1 MSDEHHKDETE
12 TDQASRSERDRQRAG
27 NLVESDFAQDK
38 MGNNQLQGD
47 DQNNV
52 HNQRRAVP
60 DAKTHTDGVVESFE
74 KLDKDERAKRDLG
87 KGNRS

>member
-1 MSDEHHKDETE
+1 MSDERKKDETE
-12 TDQASRSERDRQRAG
+12 TDQASQSERDRQRASD
-27 NLVESDFAQDK
+27 LVESDFAQDK

-47 DQNNV
+47 DQDNV
-52 HNQRRAVP
+52 HNERRAVP
-60 DAKTHTDGVVESFE
+60 DAKTDTDGVVESFE